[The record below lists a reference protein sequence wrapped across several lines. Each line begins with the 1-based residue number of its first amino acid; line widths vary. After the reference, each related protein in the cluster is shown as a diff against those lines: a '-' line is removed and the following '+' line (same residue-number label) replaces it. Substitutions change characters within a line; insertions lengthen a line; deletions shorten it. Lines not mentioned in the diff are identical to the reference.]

1 MRREMH
7 SGGAPLYSQAEKAQR
22 VKRVT
27 QSILTLPSLPTVT
40 AKMLE
45 LVDNP
50 RTSAAGLAKLIMQ
63 DQVLTARILK
73 VANSSF
79 YGFPREIGT
88 VKLAVVVLGFDAV
101 KEMGLGLSV
110 LTTLRR
116 ESSGAGLDWSR
127 FWQHSVAVA
136 SATRMLARSVCYRLA
151 GEAFVAGLLHDI
163 GRLVLTIYLYDD
175 LDMVHRLAVPG
186 GMSQEEAET
195 EVFGVTHAQ
204 VGAWLAEKWSLPPVL
219 VEAIQYH
226 DAPQN
231 CPAERPELP
240 LLVFLGNHLAHR
252 ARLGYSSMEAP
263 REMPANIAKLSQRIL
278 NFDPVNLDDK
288 IGELIM
294 EYDRASDFLGE
305 SP

>member
-1 MRREMH
+1 MRRNSETAG
-7 SGGAPLYSQAEKAQR
+7 SSLLTQAEKAQR
-22 VKRVT
+22 VRRIT

-50 RTSAAGLAKLIMQ
+50 RTSAAGLAQLIMQ

-110 LTTLRR
+110 LTTLKR
-116 ESSGAGLDWSR
+116 ESSGGSLDWSR

-136 SATRMLARSVCYRLA
+136 AATRLLARTVCYRLA

-163 GRLVLTIYLYDD
+163 GRLVLSIYLADD
-175 LDMVHRLAVPG
+175 LDMVHRLSSSG
-186 GMSQEEAET
+186 GMASEEAEK
-195 EVFGVTHAQ
+195 EIFGVTHAQ
-204 VGAWLAEKWSLPPVL
+204 VGAWLAEKWNLPPTL

-226 DAPQN
+226 DAPES

-240 LLVFLGNHLAHR
+240 LLVYLGNHLAHN
-252 ARLGYSSMEAP
+252 ARLGHSSGNAP
-263 REMPANIAKLSQRIL
+263 RELPPRIADLSERMFNFNPARLP
-278 NFDPVNLDDK
+278 DMVD
-288 IGELIM
+288 ELLL
-294 EYDRASDFLGE
+294 EYDKSGEFLGE
-305 SP
+305 TP